1 MKTVKLY
8 FTGFW
13 EDFDNENNLF
23 TRILR
28 KRYDIVIDPVD
39 PDFLICSPLGR
50 PYEYMNYSCP
60 RIMYTGEFISA
71 DFTAIDYFIGYDGI
85 GHIVSL
91 CSCMMLPSSQ
101 INL

>member
-39 PDFLICSPLGR
+39 PDFLIS
-50 PYEYMNYSCP
+50 
-60 RIMYTGEFISA
+60 
-71 DFTAIDYFIGYDGI
+71 
-85 GHIVSL
+85 
-91 CSCMMLPSSQ
+91 
-101 INL
+101 